1 LPGEK
6 GENENL
12 DFKDLNKRELGKLGE
27 NLAVEYLQREGLK
40 VIVRNYRCPKGE
52 MDIIAWD
59 GDCLV
64 FVEVR
69 SRTSSYRGTAEE
81 SVVFSKLKRL
91 KAIAIYYLMEQN
103 IKPWPI
109 LRFDMVAINFS
120 DQEPQINW
128 LRNIG

>member
-1 LPGEK
+1 M
-6 GENENL
+6 

>member
-1 LPGEK
+1 MPGEK

-69 SRTSSYRGTAEE
+69 SRTYHTEGLQKK
-81 SVVFSKLKRL
+81 VWFSL
-91 KAIAIYYLMEQN
+91 
-103 IKPWPI
+103 
-109 LRFDMVAINFS
+109 S
-120 DQEPQINW
+120 
-128 LRNIG
+128 